1 MVREDGRSVPP
12 RTVGSLSL
20 TDITSMQPPCAR
32 PFTRIPPTVCTHAE
46 QDGEVEQ
53 RELQHSPV
61 RVPKLAHAPR
71 PGLGVATRASIIAML
86 ASHSLSKSIGTSQRE
101 CSSAAVMSSAIR
113 DTRPSSYQPITLSRP
128 LLPSPDSGFSTEQW
142 RMKRPRLNASVPWN
156 IHLDIS

>member
-20 TDITSMQPPCAR
+20 TDITSMQPPLRSPIHQKHSPQCVRTLSRTAR
-32 PFTRIPPTVCTHAE
+32 SSS
-46 QDGEVEQ
+46 
-53 RELQHSPV
+53 ELQHSPV